1 MPEIIPQRWRIP
13 LPHDAVSVRPSAGD
27 DGRLIRLA
35 ATEPDQ
41 MAESLAFLAGY
52 APGIFDAIL
61 TATDPRPGDD
71 CPVGD
76 DALEPFCI
84 TCRARIGIFTGRGG
98 DWLHYTGEP
107 DDRDVQPYDADHA
120 HGRGTRANGYRA
132 RPELLCG
139 GPLPM

>member
-1 MPEIIPQRWRIP
+1 
-13 LPHDAVSVRPSAGD
+13 VRPFAGD

-52 APGIFDAIL
+52 APGIFDTIL
-61 TATDPRPGDD
+61 TATDPCPGDGH
-71 CPVGD
+71 PAGD

-98 DWLHYTGEP
+98 DWLHYTGEL

-120 HGRGTRANGYRA
+120 PAIGWRPVPGIVVVA
-132 RPELLCG
+132 R
-139 GPLPM
+139 